1 MRRFLTA
8 ALLSA
13 LPVAALA
20 AALAPSAVLAGASS
34 YDGKTITVTGKVSN
48 YQTSQTPMGPVA
60 GFQLCDSKCV
70 VVIDKTNQSHGNG
83 SMATVTGTFH
93 VTFKGPRKTFNN
105 AVVIGK

>member
-1 MRRFLTA
+1 MRRFLFA
-8 ALLSA
+8 ALAGA

-20 AALAPSAVLAGASS
+20 AALAPSAILANPSS
-34 YDGKTITVTGKVSN
+34 YDGKSVTVTGKVSS

-70 VVIDKTNQSHGNG
+70 VVIDKTNQSHVNG
-83 SMATVTGTFH
+83 STATITGTFH